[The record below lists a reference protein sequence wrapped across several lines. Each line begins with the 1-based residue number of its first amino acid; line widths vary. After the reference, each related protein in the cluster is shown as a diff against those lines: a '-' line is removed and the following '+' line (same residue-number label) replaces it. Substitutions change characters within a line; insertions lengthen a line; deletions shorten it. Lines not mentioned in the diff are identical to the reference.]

1 MNRIPP
7 LCGCALALC
16 AGALSGCASLSGVG
30 GTSEFACKA
39 PDGVRCDS
47 VSGNY
52 ANALQHNLPS
62 QQPKPRSAPG
72 SALAPD
78 AAPARAPEGAPPP
91 MRSVS
96 LGAPAPLAGDVYRAP
111 QLRSQARILRLWYKP
126 WEDAD
131 RDLYDQGY
139 LYVQI
144 DAGRWLIDHAQRKVR
159 AEYAPIRPPRSASA
173 PAPATQAPAALSGPI
188 STVPP
193 RAPVPG
199 VAAALSAAAAHEAA
213 GGDPAERQ

>member
-1 MNRIPP
+1 MNPIHP
-7 LCGCALALC
+7 LRCTALAVCALM
-16 AGALSGCASLSGVG
+16 LSGCANLSGVG
-30 GTSEFACKA
+30 GTSEYGCKA

-96 LGAPAPLAGDVYRAP
+96 LGAPAPLAGDVYRVP